1 MGIGRGDVRR
11 SLIFLVFLLGGIP
24 VLEAQGRID
33 PSLPPEPIEFTR
45 TLLLFPGADTVKN
58 PEAVLPPLTRHQK
71 YLIFWRRTF
80 DFSLPVEALMFAGG
94 SQAVQYS
101 PHYGTGGVAF
111 AERFGY
117 YMGSIATNSFFSDA
131 LLPTLFHEDPRY
143 FRMGRGRRWT
153 SRLLYAIESDFV
165 TRTDS
170 GKKTFNF
177 SGVLGFG
184 MSTAL
189 SNAWGPRQSI
199 TTGGTMSRLGVKF
212 GLSSVINIIR
222 EFGGTDE

>member
-1 MGIGRGDVRR
+1 MGIGHGDVRR
-11 SLIFLVFLLGGIP
+11 ALILLVFLSGGIP
-24 VLEAQGRID
+24 ALKAQGRID

-58 PEAVLPPLTRHQK
+58 PEAVLPPLTTHQK

-111 AERFGY
+111 VERFGS
-117 YMGSIATNSFFSDA
+117 YMGSISSNSFFSDA
-131 LLPTLFHEDPRY
+131 LLPSLLHEDPRY

-153 SRLLYAIESDFV
+153 SRLLYALESDV
-165 TRTDS
+165 ITRTDS
-170 GKKTFNF
+170 GTKTFNF
-177 SGVLGFG
+177 SGVFGFG

-189 SNAWGPRQSI
+189 SNAWAPRQNINLS
-199 TTGGTMSRLGVKF
+199 GTMSRLGVKF